1 MAQMNMIE
9 AIRSAL
15 DIVMDNDPN
24 VVVLG
29 EDVGYFGGVFRCTD
43 GLQRKYGDH
52 RVIDAP
58 IAEGGIIGAAIG
70 MGLNGLRP
78 ATRSAVT
85 ARRVVAVALKLG
97 KAFTASPIICL
108 NFSTSI
114 SEMFSSIPSTS
125 KPRQAVKSSSLPI
138 ITSTCLAIA
147 RFTSCALACPPMA
160 FHKEG
165 R

>member
-15 DIVMDNDPN
+15 DIVMDKDPN

-43 GLQRKYGDH
+43 GLQRKYGEH

-70 MGLNGLRP
+70 IVRAASSSHRLRSARP
-78 ATRSAVT
+78 AAAASAA
-85 ARRVVAVALKLG
+85 ARRIH
-97 KAFTASPIICL
+97 KAPRPSSRTSAAS
-108 NFSTSI
+108 
-114 SEMFSSIPSTS
+114 
-125 KPRQAVKSSSLPI
+125 
-138 ITSTCLAIA
+138 
-147 RFTSCALACPPMA
+147 
-160 FHKEG
+160 G